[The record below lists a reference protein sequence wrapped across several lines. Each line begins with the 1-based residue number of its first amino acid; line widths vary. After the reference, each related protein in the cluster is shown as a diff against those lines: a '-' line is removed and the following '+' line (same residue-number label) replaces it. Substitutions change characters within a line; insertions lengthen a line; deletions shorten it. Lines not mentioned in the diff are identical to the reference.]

1 MCGIAGII
9 SKHKEKYSIDDI
21 RKMMWPISHRGPDG
35 EKIWINESANAL
47 FGHRRLAIIDLSE
60 EAAQPMHYL
69 GRYTIVHNGELYN
82 YLELRADLIKKGY
95 SFQTKS
101 DTEVILAA
109 YDCWKENCLP
119 RFNGMYGFAIWDEK
133 EQTLFAARDRFGEKP
148 LYYSYDGKE
157 DFFFASEFGS
167 LLSIIPRSINEK
179 MLLNYIGLGY
189 QSGKNTNETF
199 YKGIKTVQPGE
210 YLLLSFNSSP
220 VLETSNY
227 WDFETKNT
235 SITEKKALE
244 EFQTLFRHS
253 ILLRYRSDVT
263 IGTSLSGGL
272 DSSSIVAMSESQQQV
287 NNSHS
292 CFTASFPGFEKDETK
307 YARQVSDRFSLKH
320 YTTNITAEDLVN
332 DLDRFIGHHQ
342 EPISSASVYA
352 QFKVFE
358 LAKKEN
364 IKVLLDGQGADELLA
379 GYHKYV
385 HWYLQ
390 ELLVTDHSQ
399 VEGEMTA
406 LKDNSILF
414 DWTWRNK
421 LAARFPA
428 ATASWLKSGE
438 IQKMRKNTELNE
450 EYRNTFFDQALIYKP
465 KVNRLNDM
473 LIYNAFGP
481 GLAELLRYADR
492 NSMAHGRELRLPFL
506 DYKLAEFI
514 ITLPSSF
521 KIKKGWTKWLLRKSM
536 EKSLPNEIVWRKD
549 KTGFEPPQESW
560 MKNEK
565 LRERIR
571 QAKEVLVKEKILKS
585 EALHKKIQP
594 HSAYAADGFDWRY
607 LVAGILVDKLTS

>member
-9 SKHKEKYSIDDI
+9 SKHKEKFSIEDI
-21 RKMMWPISHRGPDG
+21 RKMMQPLSHRGPDG
-35 EKIWINESANAL
+35 EKIWINSPANVFL
-47 FGHRRLAIIDLSE
+47 GHRRLAIIDLSE

-69 GRYTIVHNGELYN
+69 GRYSIVHNGELYN
-82 YLELRADLIKKGY
+82 YLELRSDLNKKGY
-95 SFQTKS
+95 TFQTKS

-109 YDCWKENCLP
+109 YDCWKENCLS
-119 RFNGMYGFAIWDEK
+119 RFNGMFGFAIWDEK

-148 LYYSYDGKE
+148 FYYSYDGKD
-157 DFFFASEFGS
+157 DFFFASEFGA
-167 LLSIIPRSINEK
+167 LLSMIPRRINEK
-179 MLLNYIGLGY
+179 MLLNYLGLGY
-189 QSGKNTNETF
+189 QSGRNTNETF
-199 YKGIKTVQPGE
+199 YKGIKTLQPAQ
-210 YLLLSFNSSP
+210 YLLWKLNSNRAP
-220 VLETSNY
+220 ETNDY
-227 WDFETKNT
+227 WDFETKAA
-235 SITEKKALE
+235 SISEKKAIE
-244 EFQTLFRHS
+244 EFQSLFSHS

-263 IGTSLSGGL
+263 VGTSLSGGL

-287 NNSHS
+287 NNSHT

-307 YARQVSDRFSLKH
+307 YAKQVSEKFSLKH
-320 YTTNITAEDLVN
+320 FISTITAEDLVN
-332 DLDRFIGHHQ
+332 DLDRFIGYHQ

-399 VEGEMTA
+399 VEQEMAA
-406 LKDNSILF
+406 LRNNSISI

-428 ATASWLKSGE
+428 AAASWIKSGE
-438 IQKMRKNTELNE
+438 IQNMRKNADLNI
-450 EYRNTFFDQALIYKP
+450 EYRNSFFDPELIYKP
-465 KVNRLNDM
+465 KVNGLNDI

-521 KIKKGWTKWLLRKSM
+521 KINKGWTKWLLRKSM
-536 EKSLPNEIVWRKD
+536 EESLPNEIVWRKD
-549 KTGFEPPQESW
+549 KTGFEPPQKSW
-560 MKNEK
+560 MRNEK
-565 LRERIR
+565 LQERI
-571 QAKEVLVKEKILKS
+571 QLAKEVLVKEKILK
-585 EALHKKIQP
+585 EETLHKKIQP

-607 LVAGILVDKLTS
+607 LVAGILFDKNG